1 MAEGRSG
8 DLVLSQG
15 TYVLL
20 QDGATGQ
27 VEVVTG
33 PHKVSLADT
42 DRPVVYDRESRLFT
56 PTTSEKAIR
65 VCPAADEGQYLVL
78 TNPSKDESGL
88 KHPTKGKQSSIDLN
102 MGRKL
107 NIQGPTV
114 FALFPGQVAD
124 VIDGHQLKSNEYL
137 LIRVY
142 NEKEAKENLKNSV
155 VKGAEGTD
163 AKENVVKQLFDE
175 KEIRTGN
182 LLIIKGTNVS
192 FYMPPTGIE
201 VLEEKGKY
209 TRDAVTLERLEYCIL
224 LDQNGDKRYVKGPDV
239 VFPKPTEVFVENK
252 GQKVFRA
259 LELNE
264 NMGIYIKVIADYS
277 EDGKDYS
284 AGEELFITG
293 EEQKIYFPRPEH
305 AIVKYGSETIHYAT
319 AVPAGEGR
327 YILDKITGAVKLV
340 VGPKMLLPDPR
351 KEVIVKRIL
360 NDKTVS
366 LWFPGNKEA
375 LQYNQSLRASMGESE
390 KDYVEELGERLVKG
404 RGSVSKQTLYSSA
417 VAGYMGDEM
426 ERKQEYTKP
435 RTIKL
440 DTKYEGAVLLNI
452 WPNYAVQVVNKNGER
467 KVVEGPKVIMLEY
480 DETLEVLELS
490 TGKPKTDHDL
500 LKTVYLQTKNNIV
513 SDIVTLET
521 KDLIPVDVR
530 ISYKVN
536 FEGDSKKWFNVSDYV
551 KLLAQHMRSLI
562 RNVAKKQTIQE
573 FHGNATDIIRD
584 IILGESKEGKRK
596 GRSFEENGMTIYD
609 VEVLDVRIGDEDI
622 AEMLISSQHD
632 VVENNLKVLQLEKE
646 LEFTRASENVIRL
659 KIDEK
664 LKTQAKQTEAELAQ
678 EANNNK
684 VLSTKLANQNNIEK
698 AKLDSQVA
706 YEKSKVDAQN
716 ALEVA
721 RKTAEKDIQEVLDLI
736 VEAALAREKK
746 AEDLKLG
753 YEKERSAIHI
763 EEVKAEMAA
772 IQPGLIE
779 AIVSTNDVNLA
790 EILAKN
796 LKEQKNG
803 SLLGDLFGKSG
814 GFEGLLETVK
824 GTPIHDRLTKIH
836 EDYKKMKG
844 TSKTE

>member
-42 DRPVVYDRESRLFT
+42 DRPVVYDRESRLFS
-56 PTTSEKAIR
+56 PTTADKAIR

-78 TNPSKDESGL
+78 TNPSKEESGM
-88 KHPTKGKQSSIDLN
+88 KHPGKGKQPTMELT
-102 MGRKL
+102 MGRKI
-107 NIQGPTV
+107 NIMGPTV

-124 VIDGHQLKSNEYL
+124 VVDGHQLKSNEYL

-155 VKGAEGTD
+155 VKTAEGAD
-163 AKENVVKQLFDE
+163 GKEGTVKQLFDD

-239 VFPKPTEVFVENK
+239 VFPKPTETFIENK

-277 EDGKDYS
+277 EGEGKS
-284 AGEELFITG
+284 AVQHLAGEEIFITG
-293 EEQKIYFPRPEH
+293 NEQKIYFPRPEH
-305 AIVKYGSETIHYAT
+305 AIVKYGTETIHYAT
-319 AVPAGEGR
+319 AVPSGEGR
-327 YILDKITGAVKLV
+327 YILDKINGKVDLSK
-340 VGPKMLLPDPR
+340 GPKMLLPDPR

-360 NDKTVS
+360 NDATVA
-366 LWFPGNKEA
+366 LWYPGNSEA
-375 LQYNQSLRASMGESE
+375 LNYNRKLRSSADAE
-390 KDYVEELGERLVKG
+390 KDYVEDLGEALVKG
-404 RGSVSKQTLYSSA
+404 RGVSKATLYSSA

-440 DTKYEGAVLLNI
+440 DTKYEGAVLINV
-452 WPNYAVQVVNKNGER
+452 WPNFAVQIVNKTGDR

-490 TGKPKTDHDL
+490 TGKPKTDHDRM
-500 LKTVYLQTKNNIV
+500 KTVYLQTKNNIV
-513 SDIVTLET
+513 SDIVTVET

-551 KLLAQHMRSLI
+551 KLLCQHMRSLI
-562 RNVAKKQTIQE
+562 RNAAKKQTVQE
-573 FHGNATDIIRD
+573 FNDRATDLIRD
-584 IILGESKEGKRK
+584 IILGESKEGKRL
-596 GRSFEENGMTIYD
+596 GRSFEENGMKIYD
-609 VEVLDVRIGDEDI
+609 VEVLDIEIGDDDI
-622 AEMLISSQHD
+622 AHMLVQNQHD
-632 VVENNLKVLQLEKE
+632 IVENNLKALKLEKD
-646 LEFTRASENVIRL
+646 LEFTKTSENVIRQ

-664 LKTQAKQTEAELAQ
+664 LKTQDKQAQADLAQ
-678 EANNNK
+678 EENSNK
-684 VLSTKLANQNNIEK
+684 LLSTKQKNQKDLEAARAEAENAVQKVLDAIVA
-698 AKLDSQVA
+698 AKLG
-706 YEKSKVDAQN
+706 
-716 ALEVA
+716 
-721 RKTAEKDIQEVLDLI
+721 
-736 VEAALAREKK
+736 REKK
-746 AEDLKLG
+746 LEDLKLG
-753 YEKERSAIHI
+753 YEKERSALQIK
-763 EEVKAEMAA
+763 EVEAQMAA

-779 AIVSTNDVNLA
+779 ALIASNDVNLA

-796 LKEQKNG
+796 IKEQKG
-803 SLLGDLFGKSG
+803 GGLADLFGKSG

-824 GTPIHDRLTKIH
+824 GTPLYDRLQSIH
-836 EDYKKMKG
+836 EEYTKMKSSRL
-844 TSKTE
+844 SKSKE